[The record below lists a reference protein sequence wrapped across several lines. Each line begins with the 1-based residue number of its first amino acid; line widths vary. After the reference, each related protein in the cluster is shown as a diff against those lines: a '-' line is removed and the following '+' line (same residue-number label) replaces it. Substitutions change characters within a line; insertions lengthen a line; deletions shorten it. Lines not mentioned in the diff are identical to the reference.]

1 VHARPVV
8 YLINLLSFGVLE
20 TPALYTRC
28 NNGIRKYAWFWSG
41 ESGDNEL
48 KSRYATIN
56 SFGKTETVVQTTS
69 GAIMDKSCISTTSKV
84 LLDLIDCWR
93 RKKN

>member
-28 NNGIRKYAWFWSG
+28 NNGIHVSTLG
-41 ESGDNEL
+41 
-48 KSRYATIN
+48 
-56 SFGKTETVVQTTS
+56 FGLVNLGIT
-69 GAIMDKSCISTTSKV
+69 
-84 LLDLIDCWR
+84 
-93 RKKN
+93 N